1 MIHLGLRLAVGRGG
15 ARIRLV
21 LMTVGIAIGTAGF
34 LGALGYQHARSEM
47 AHRAQ
52 VRTIQTDVES
62 VDPGALLWN
71 VAYVSD
77 PAKAQFTSGYM
88 LIRTAPGSN
97 GLLPL
102 GAPAAPRPGTAY
114 VSPAV
119 ARLLRADGPAGDRWR
134 ALVPWRVVGT
144 LGRPVLVDP
153 GERVVVAGADAA
165 QVAAGQGT
173 RRVDDWAAV
182 SAATPPAR
190 IGPTELI
197 AFAVIAAIALAPIV
211 IFVASVARVGQRRRD
226 ERAAALRLLGAG
238 SRQLAVLA
246 AAEAGLAGIVGAGL
260 GVLAI
265 EGLAVRPA
273 IEFWSVSVFTADLLP
288 SVGHIVLALVLVPL
302 LAIGTAWVSLV
313 RALAVPLQTRRRA
326 DRRAPG
332 VWRLA
337 PVAAGWAAMAYLL
350 HSAPSG
356 STTAAVAIGLAVAL
370 MIVGIVLSGG
380 YVLHHVSRVVRR
392 APGAAATIAGRRL
405 EADAVGGFRAISG
418 LAVAFAV
425 ATAGLVVGASLRL
438 HDSFAVPIGVQA
450 LGPTADAW
458 LSLPSDDAP
467 AARVT
472 TAAKGTPGVVATAEV
487 WIGSGSSAGQT
498 VGADC
503 RPLAALLAGAIR
515 CPAQAGALVP
525 ASAGPVGG
533 SISVDHLDPTG
544 NALEAIDVPIA
555 GHVPDGLSIA
565 GISPVVIVP
574 PDIVER
580 SGGDAGA
587 WLLLTIDRD
596 PLTLARLAGNI
607 SRDAVVD
614 LAVSSPGRPSSTS
627 SSTVPR
633 VQRILT
639 GITLLALM
647 VAAIGLAIGAIDALV
662 ARRRTLAHL
671 AATGVSGRTL
681 RAATTIELAVPM
693 VTAVCLA
700 FVLGVGIGATFYRL
714 YYGDGAI
721 VLPWGRA
728 GLLLALAFLATAA
741 VAAAT
746 LPVVAR
752 ASRPDQLRTE

>member
-1 MIHLGLRLAVGRGG
+1 MIRLGLLLAVGRGG
-15 ARIRLV
+15 ARVRLV
-21 LMTVGIAIGTAGF
+21 LMTLGIAAGTAGF

-47 AHRAQ
+47 AHRVQ
-52 VRTIQTDVES
+52 VRTVAIEQES
-62 VDPGALLWN
+62 LQPGALLWN

-77 PAKAQFTSGYM
+77 PTTAQFTGGYT
-88 LIRTAPGSN
+88 LVRTAPGAS

-102 GAPAAPRPGTAY
+102 GAPATPQPGTAY

-119 ARLLRADGPAGDRWR
+119 ARLLRADSPDGDRWR
-134 ALVPWRVVGT
+134 AMVPWRVVGT
-144 LGRPVLVDP
+144 VGRAALADP
-153 GERVVVAGADAA
+153 GDRVVIAGAEEA
-165 QVAAGQGT
+165 QVAIAPGT

-182 SAATPPAR
+182 SAAIPPPG

-246 AAEAGLAGIVGAGL
+246 AAEAGLAGVAGAIL
-260 GVLAI
+260 GVLAV
-265 EGLAVRPA
+265 EALAVRSA
-273 IEFWSVSVFTADLLP
+273 VEFWSVSVFTADLLP
-288 SVGHIVLALVLVPL
+288 SAGHIVLTLLLVPL

-313 RALAVPLQTRRRA
+313 RALAQPLETRRRA
-326 DRRAPG
+326 DRRMPG
-332 VWRLA
+332 IWRLA

-350 HSAPSG
+350 HSAPNG
-356 STTAAVAIGLAVAL
+356 STTAAVAIGLSVAL

-380 YVLHHVSRVVRR
+380 FVLHHVARIVRL
-392 APGAAATIAGRRL
+392 APGAAANIAGRRL

-438 HDSFAVPIGVQA
+438 QDVFVPPPNVQA
-450 LGPTADAW
+450 LAPVVDAW
-458 LSLPSDDAP
+458 LDLPPGAAP

-472 TAAKGTPGVVATAEV
+472 AAATATPGVVGTATVRFA
-487 WIGSGSSAGQT
+487 SGSTVGQT
-498 VGADC
+498 IGADC
-503 RPLAALLAGAIR
+503 RQLAALVDGAIR
-515 CPAQAGALVP
+515 CPAAAGALVP
-525 ASAGPVGG
+525 AAVGAVGG
-533 SISVDHLDPTG
+533 TFAVDRQDAAG
-544 NALEAIDVPIA
+544 NALEPIQVPIV
-555 GHVPDGLSIA
+555 GHLPDGFSIT
-565 GISPVVIVP
+565 GREPVVIVP
-574 PDIVER
+574 RDVAER
-580 SGGDAGA
+580 SGVDGGS
-587 WLLLTIDRD
+587 LLLLRTDHD
-596 PLTLARLAGNI
+596 PLTLARLAGSV
-607 SRDAVVD
+607 SRDTVTD
-614 LAVSSPGRPSSTS
+614 LAVSSARRPVAAGP
-627 SSTVPR
+627 STVTR

-639 GITLLALM
+639 GITLLALV

-681 RAATTIELAVPM
+681 RAATAIELAVPM
-693 VTAVCLA
+693 LTAVCLA

-714 YYGDGAI
+714 YYGAGEI

-728 GLLLALAFLATAA
+728 GLLLALAIAATAA